1 MQFGNDVLGYSD
13 LDQYI
18 ASLERIE
25 RELPE
30 IRAVYTSHNDFIMP
44 PSCTGMIRESLL
56 AVRDGTAEGVPLRD
70 EKYGY
75 YGDPETMK
83 QYFFDGFSIIY
94 KE

>member
-1 MQFGNDVLGYSD
+1 M
-13 LDQYI
+13 I
-18 ASLERIE
+18 RASL
-25 RELPE
+25 
-30 IRAVYTSHNDFIMP
+30 M
-44 PSCTGMIRESLL
+44 
-56 AVRDGTAEGVPLRD
+56 AVRDGQAEGVPLRD